1 MMGSGRADDA
11 ARWLERTLLSSVRT
25 LGEGSSLTVLRRN
38 ELALHYKGL
47 GQGDKAEPLL
57 RKQISI
63 VERFAPP
70 GDPLSLSVAL
80 NNLATLLYA
89 GGRAVDAEPLLVR
102 AVEVARGAGK
112 KTVASWKNAI
122 GAVRTGAY
130 GTEGACALSGKGAV
144 GMFRLVAKNKGLAF
158 DNLEQKKSEKDIAQG
173 TREECLRELENFKAN
188 LVAVRASLGHG
199 ANRKRGGGGGGGGAG
214 GGSGDESGGGG
225 ESRLRA
231 SSSVST
237 VSSVSVHTTDDSS
250 DDGEGGGAG
259 KGGETKAELDGRMTA
274 GTAGIAARMM
284 AAARKRMAERNGEGS
299 DGGDEK
305 EEETKGLSHAASLA
319 KLRGSPSADSG
330 ESDID
335 EGASGDLT
343 GEELTKWKVKV
354 IKQVK
359 TEQED
364 KREDRRRARK
374 ERAKARRKKK
384 KEKQNSTTEAD
395 TFEASNDTKVDKW
408 AGLRQRQQ
416 PAEAKLIREKYE
428 RLRKAFDLVDVRL
441 HVLHGVRQF
450 QPQFRPFC
458 ALHTLP

>member
-122 GAVRTGAY
+122 GAVRA
-130 GTEGACALSGKGAV
+130 GACAVSGEGAV

-173 TREECLRELENFKAN
+173 MREECLRELVNFKAN
-188 LVAVRASLGHG
+188 LVAVRASLGHV
-199 ANRKRGGGGGGGGAG
+199 ANLKRGGGGGGGAG

-231 SSSVST
+231 SSSASAA
-237 VSSVSVHTTDDSS
+237 SSVSVHTTDDSS
-250 DDGEGGGAG
+250 DDEEGGGAAG
-259 KGGETKAELDGRMTA
+259 KGGETKAELDGRMTT

-305 EEETKGLSHAASLA
+305 KEESKGLSHAASLA
-319 KLRGSPSADSG
+319 KLRGSPSSADRS

-335 EGASGDLT
+335 AGPSADFT
-343 GEELTKWKVKV
+343 GEELTKWKAKV

-384 KEKQNSTTEAD
+384 KEKQKSTTEAD
-395 TFEASNDTKVDKW
+395 AFEASNDTKVDKW
-408 AGLRQRQQ
+408 AGLRQPQN

-441 HVLHGVRQF
+441 HGARQS
-450 QPQFRPFC
+450 QPQLRPLC
-458 ALHTLP
+458 APCTLS